1 MKFLNILT
9 ELYVKP
15 WLIVPSMHE
24 QICSIVKAHKDGDT
38 QALALDLISE
48 DSEMDKIGN
57 VALIPIHGVI
67 GKHVSQIEKSSGV
80 ADVADIEINILNALE
95 DESVEGI
102 MFDIDSPGGSVSG
115 VPEVSRL
122 IASASKLKPTVA
134 YVDQLMAS
142 AATWMGVGA
151 RAIYAS
157 QSAQVGSI
165 GVYMAFLDQTRALE
179 MAGMKLEL
187 IKAGKYKAM
196 GMPGKSI
203 TAEEREILQA
213 GVDKVYGWFTSFVLE
228 HRDVKNNVMQG
239 QMFYAE
245 DAVKNGLIDRVGSF
259 NDAINELQAMIGFN
273 RK

>member
-15 WLIVPSMHE
+15 WLIVPAMH
-24 QICSIVKAHKDGDT
+24 QRICEIVKAHKEGDVE
-38 QALALDLISE
+38 ALDLTLLSD
-48 DSEMDKIGN
+48 DSGIQKIDN
-57 VALIPIHGVI
+57 IAVIPINGVI

-80 ADVADIEINILNALE
+80 ADVVDIEENILDAME
-95 DESVEGI
+95 DESIEGI
-102 MFDIDSPGGSVSG
+102 LYDINSPGGSVSG
-115 VPEVSRL
+115 VPEVSEL
-122 IASASKLKPTVA
+122 IAKSSQMKPTVA

-187 IKAGKYKAM
+187 IKAGKFKAM

-203 TAEEREILQA
+203 TAEERQILQD
-213 GVDKVYGWFTSFVLE
+213 GVDKVYGWFTSFVKE
-228 HRDVKNNVMQG
+228 HRGVANSVMQG

-245 DAVKNGLIDRVGSF
+245 DAVKNGLIDRVGGIG
-259 NDAINELQAMIGFN
+259 DAVNELKAMIG
-273 RK
+273 K